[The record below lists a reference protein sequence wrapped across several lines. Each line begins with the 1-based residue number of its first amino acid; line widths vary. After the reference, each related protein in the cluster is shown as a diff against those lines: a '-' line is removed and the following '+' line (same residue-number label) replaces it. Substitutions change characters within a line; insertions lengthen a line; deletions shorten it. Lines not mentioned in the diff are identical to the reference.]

1 MKSWRKCNSRCG
13 LIEERRGFFLKKK
26 KKKLKN
32 REKKNFKKRK
42 KKDVENKG
50 IMWHN
55 DKVAKFIVYINIYVY
70 TF

>member
-13 LIEERRGFFLKKK
+13 LIEERRVFLKK

-32 REKKNFKKRK
+32 REKKSLKRE

-55 DKVAKFIVYINIYVY
+55 DKVAEFIVYITIYVY

>member
-13 LIEERRGFFLKKK
+13 LIEERRVFFFLKIKEQG
-26 KKKLKN
+26 
-32 REKKNFKKRK
+32 EKKFKKRK

>member
-1 MKSWRKCNSRCG
+1 MWTN
-13 LIEERRGFFLKKK
+13 RGKKRFLFKKKK

-32 REKKNFKKRK
+32 REKKGLKRE

-50 IMWHN
+50 ITWHN
-55 DKVAKFIVYINIYVY
+55 DKVAKFLVYINIYVY

>member
-26 KKKLKN
+26 KKLKN
-32 REKKNFKKRK
+32 REKKGLKRE